1 MSNKA
6 SQLLP
11 DWLRRYTWKYG
22 NGRTRNAMQRSVYI
36 QVCQLSFKV
45 EWPRHKWHYPNGLN
59 IFHNQWIA
67 ITRYYEHA
75 SVCLGPEDQVVVTY
89 FEECHIDLDLQDATG
104 FTWFEHILSICFE
117 SCGDTWILKQAH
129 IAFPWCF
136 STSAPWHL
144 SWGVVLRSEHWH
156 RALLIVHVV
165 LPSDV
170 YWCVG
175 RATCLQHVCNWYRL
189 FLVLYVLLPEEL
201 EWFVAVHS
209 FQQELRRPTRRARRL
224 SDTVDYGQ

>member
-1 MSNKA
+1 MSTLPQYTCPYMYTRHHNCFLTG
-6 SQLLP
+6 SQ
-11 DWLRRYTWKYG
+11 RYAWNYG

-45 EWPRHKWHYPNGLN
+45 EWPRYKWHYPNGLN
-59 IFHNQWIA
+59 IFDNQWIA

-75 SVCLGPEDQVVVTY
+75 SVCLGPEDQVVVFYFHMIWTY
-89 FEECHIDLDLQDATG
+89 FRHLFWVCMWRH
-104 FTWFEHILSICFE
+104 
-117 SCGDTWILKQAH
+117 ILKQAH
-129 IAFPWCF
+129 IAFPRYF
-136 STSAPWHL
+136 SSSAPWHL
-144 SWGVVLRSEHWH
+144 SWGVALRSEHWH

-189 FLVLYVLLPEEL
+189 SLVLYVLLPEEL
-201 EWFVAVHS
+201 EWFVAVRS
-209 FQQELRRPTRRARRL
+209 FQEELRRPKRSARRL
-224 SDTVDYGQ
+224 SDRLWSLTAE

>member
-1 MSNKA
+1 MA
-6 SQLLP
+6 
-11 DWLRRYTWKYG
+11 
-22 NGRTRNAMQRSVYI
+22 
-36 QVCQLSFKV
+36 LSKMA
-45 EWPRHKWHYPNGLN
+45 WTSLTTNGLRSRDIMN
-59 IFHNQWIA
+59 M
-67 ITRYYEHA
+67 
-75 SVCLGPEDQVVVTY
+75 SVCAWPWRSGACNL
-89 FEECHIDLDLQDATG
+89 CHIDLDLQDATG

-144 SWGVVLRSEHWH
+144 SWGVALRSEHWH